1 MIYSFKM
8 SFQKQKP
15 SAEETSVKPTSA
27 EATSS
32 KATSSEAPSSKTTSS
47 KAQRSKTKNPLY
59 IRKNCCICG
68 DVFNFNTRSDEDS
81 RDCCSSKCYANR

>member
-1 MIYSFKM
+1 M

-15 SAEETSVKPTSA
+15 STEETSVKPTSTEETSVKA
-27 EATSS
+27 TSTEATSTEAQRS
-32 KATSSEAPSSKTTSS
+32 KATSS

-59 IRKNCCICG
+59 IPKNCCICG
-68 DVFNFNTRSDEDS
+68 DKFNFNTRSDEDS